1 MSEENQHGFYR
12 TSFEYASISW
22 RRMIPNVAD
31 TIVVT
36 LIGATALQVASN
48 VLITILT
55 LNIAF
60 LNFCSLICMHNLKR
74 GAKADVFAAIGRAAC
89 MMIGVYLALIAVSV
103 ATLEGLPLTQTI
115 AFIAL
120 SAFRPFVAG
129 WNAYCAEVFF
139 AQGKRQIVRAVI
151 TRSSLIY
158 AGVNLLFVGIS
169 HVTGSQNSI
178 ISLLIGVYIALFHNA
193 LAYAK
198 MLPAEWKIDRRDLK
212 QVLSLRRLDLIGV
225 KAGLSASFIN
235 MLEMGFLALVGW
247 VVAAKFPEI
256 AVFYFPFFTLVEL
269 TSGLAIGL
277 GRSVTERLI
286 TPRPFPR
293 LHVLIAVYSAYSFV
307 CFLIY
312 VAFVGV
318 SDRDIF
324 ALPLSLAGLALLFL
338 ICDGLQLV
346 VRGYTLSK
354 ADGGKL
360 THLSAIAYLASGAIL
375 ALATVVGSVQ
385 MLAVALVLGPLFL
398 AIAIPAVQGRAALD
412 ALPNR

>member
-1 MSEENQHGFYR
+1 MSDENQHGFYR

-74 GAKADVFAAIGRAAC
+74 GAKADVFAAIVRAAC

-103 ATLEGLPLTQTI
+103 ATLEGAPRTQTI

-120 SAFRPFVAG
+120 SALRPFVAG

-139 AQGKRQIVRAVI
+139 AQGKRQIVRSVI

-158 AGVNLLFVGIS
+158 AGVNLLFVGLS
-169 HVTGSQNSI
+169 HFAGTQNSI
-178 ISLLIGVYIALFHNA
+178 ISLLIGVYLALFHNA
-193 LAYAK
+193 LAYARI
-198 MLPAEWKIDRRDLK
+198 LPTEWRFSRQDLK
-212 QVLSLRRLDLIGV
+212 DVFSLRKLDLVGIG
-225 KAGLSASFIN
+225 AGLSASFIN

-247 VVAAKFPEI
+247 VVAAKFPQI

-293 LHVLIAVYSAYSFV
+293 LHVLIAVYSTYSLL

-312 VAFVGV
+312 VGLIGV
-318 SDRDIF
+318 SNRDIF

-346 VRGYTLSK
+346 VRGYTLAK

-360 THLSAIAYLASGAIL
+360 THLSAIAYLASGVIL
-375 ALATVVGSVQ
+375 ALAAVLGSVQ
-385 MLAVALVLGPLFL
+385 ALAIALVLGPLFL
-398 AIAIPAVQGRAALD
+398 AISIPAVQSRTALN